1 MRAIEK
7 EAYQRVGGN
16 IVIRSFQKLIVGFN
30 KISTAW
36 LVNTIGWFCSQTL
49 VNWISNATILEF
61 KVYRTQY
68 WDRTDMF

>member
-30 KISTAW
+30 KISTA
-36 LVNTIGWFCSQTL
+36 
-49 VNWISNATILEF
+49 
-61 KVYRTQY
+61 
-68 WDRTDMF
+68 